1 MVIIV
6 PCKHSSSSESVKQLL
21 VKGERDSLVYYMIRG
36 YSFAQCISF
45 AHASLIITIFYKAD
59 T

>member
-6 PCKHSSSSESVKQLL
+6 PRKHSSSSESVKQLL

-45 AHASLIITIFYKAD
+45 AHASL
-59 T
+59 